1 MIVNI
6 ETAEGTREFFVPAEW
21 NEHVLSLL
29 ENIDKWVMTGA
40 GDTVRPRL
48 LAKGERIISVIRVLR
63 QYYGWSLKH
72 AKTRADS
79 APVRLPPL
87 PNIKARKMVLE
98 LEREGARAELPS
110 AIERL
115 GALAKHEL
123 AAAKAM
129 AKLNG
134 E

>member
-6 ETAEGTREFFVPAEW
+6 ETAEGTREFLVPAEFHQAVW
-21 NEHVLSLL
+21 SLL
-29 ENIDKWVMTGA
+29 TTIDAGA
-40 GDTVRPRL
+40 GENVVPRL
-48 LAKGERIISVIRVLR
+48 LSRGSKPIHTIKVLR
-63 QYYGWSLKH
+63 QYYGLNLKD
-72 AKTRADS
+72 AKRFVDL
-79 APVRLPPL
+79 APVKLPPL
-87 PNIKARKMVLE
+87 QRITAEKMIEE
-98 LEREGARAELPS
+98 LVREGARVELPS